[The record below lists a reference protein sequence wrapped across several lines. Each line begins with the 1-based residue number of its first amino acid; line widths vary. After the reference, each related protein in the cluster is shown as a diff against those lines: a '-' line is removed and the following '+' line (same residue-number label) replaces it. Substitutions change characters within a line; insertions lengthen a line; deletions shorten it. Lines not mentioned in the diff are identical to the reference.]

1 MATGTQEAA
10 DSREQ
15 ACVLCGKVDEDSGIL
30 GPMQEL
36 NGSYFHAYCAD
47 TTCIICMD
55 PVEDSIS
62 YGTMVCPCCQHAW
75 FHRACIQEHALSAG
89 IHSFQCP
96 LCRDGDKFIDD
107 MRILGIRIPLR
118 RLLNDSLH
126 RVFSSAD
133 GNQPAAA
140 Y

>member
-1 MATGTQEAA
+1 SFCSEYRPLQQVEAVPV
-10 DSREQ
+10 Q
-15 ACVLCGKVDEDSGIL
+15 
-30 GPMQEL
+30 
-36 NGSYFHAYCAD
+36 D

-107 MRILGIRIPLR
+107 MRILGIRIPVR
-118 RLLNDSLH
+118 RPTWEN
-126 RVFSSAD
+126 SSAYASQLERHRRCD
-133 GNQPAAA
+133 ASECPGIVRDSSRFQ
-140 Y
+140 